1 MMITAQEAEARLE
14 EHRRNLPTPPQAK
27 LAHLEKRS
35 LELADSG
42 EIETLLPMSAPEED
56 VEAED
61 SGGAAAAAEIPEPPI
76 PRYTETLA
84 WVGRFAYQFLSWEL
98 AVDGSGRLI
107 RVRKSR

>member
-14 EHRRNLPTPPQAK
+14 EHRRNLPIPPQAK

-35 LELADSG
+35 IELAESG
-42 EIETLLPMSAPEED
+42 EIETVLPMSAPEED

-61 SGGAAAAAEIPEPPI
+61 SEGAAAAEAPQPPI
-76 PRYTETLA
+76 PHYTETLA